1 MRFLLRIL
9 FSGLSLWIADLLIDS
24 ISLRGFGTA
33 VLAAIIL
40 GLVNFFIKPI
50 LIFFTFPITVLS
62 LGLFLLVI
70 NAITYW
76 IASLFVPGFEIY
88 SFWGAFLGAIVTS
101 VVNALLNSLIKDRD

>member
-1 MRFLLRIL
+1 MWFLLRIL

-24 ISLRGFGTA
+24 ISLQGFGTA

-50 LIFFTFPITVLS
+50 LVFFTLPITVLS
-62 LGLFLLVI
+62 LGLFLLII
-70 NAITYW
+70 NAFTYW

-88 SFWGAFLGAIVTS
+88 SFWGAFWGAIVTT
-101 VVNALLNSLIKDRD
+101 VVNTILNGLIRDRD